1 MRPVFVGDVL
11 QGQFVDRPNQF
22 LVRCRLDGRL
32 IRAFMPNPG
41 RMHELLFPGVTL
53 YLEPAP
59 ASGIRRT
66 RYTVLAV
73 ERDGKPIFLHTHL
86 TNRVA
91 RFLIDHKRIPALET
105 AEVIDSEVTV
115 GRSRFDF
122 LLRAGREQIH
132 LEVKSCTLF
141 GNGVAMFPDAVT
153 DRGRKHLVELAA
165 MRGPGARPV
174 VLFVVHTPQV
184 EWFMPDYHTDLAFS
198 RTLLEVRE
206 QLQIVP
212 ISIDWRSDLS
222 LDPEARQL
230 DIPWDYLQREVGDRG
245 AYLLI
250 LRLRRA
256 RRVAVGRLG
265 SIRFDKGYYVYVGSA
280 MANLSTRIAR
290 HVRRRKRMH
299 WHIDYLRQAAD
310 EVVPLPIR
318 SSQKLECRVA
328 SAFGSVLDPGP
339 LGFGASDCAC
349 PTHLMWSDSDPLQ
362 QRAFHELLQQFRMA
376 RPGERSVESGLV
388 HHMMS

>member
-1 MRPVFVGDVL
+1 MMQPVVVGDIL
-11 QGQFVDRPNQF
+11 RGQFVDRPNQF

-59 ASGIRRT
+59 HSGIRRT

-91 RFLIDHKRIPALET
+91 RFLIDHKRIPALES

-122 LLRAGREQIH
+122 LLRTGREQIH

-198 RTLLEVRE
+198 RTFLEVRE
-206 QLQIVP
+206 QVQIVP
-212 ISIDWRSDLS
+212 ISIDWRSDLT

-230 DIPWDYLQREVGDRG
+230 VIPWDYLEREVRDAG

-250 LRLRRA
+250 LRLRRV
-256 RRVAVGRLG
+256 RRVAIGQLG

-280 MANLSTRIAR
+280 MASLSTRVAR
-290 HVRRRKRMH
+290 HMRKRKRMH

-310 EVVPLPIR
+310 HVVALPIR
-318 SSQKLECRVA
+318 SSQRLECRVA
-328 SAFGSVLDPGP
+328 SAFGAVLDRGP
-339 LGFGASDCAC
+339 LGFGSSDCAC
-349 PTHLMWSDSDPLQ
+349 PTHLMWSGSDPLQ
-362 QRAFHELLQQFRMA
+362 QPPFHELLQQFRMA
-376 RPGERSVESGLV
+376 RPCEKPVE
-388 HHMMS
+388 